1 MASESSQPSRSWFF
15 DSCASTQMTSE
26 KEMIDICEHGDFVQA
41 SNSQRMAV
49 TGIGKVRL
57 QYHLYDGSTLPA
69 TLEDVLLVPD
79 LDSHGLFSWAA
90 IRRKGYKMID

>member
-1 MASESSQPSRSWFF
+1 
-15 DSCASTQMTSE
+15 MTSV
-26 KEMIDICEHGDFVQA
+26 KEMMTDIREHEDFVQVA
-41 SNSQRMAV
+41 NSQGMAV

-57 QYHLYDGSTLPA
+57 QCRLHDGLTLPA

-90 IRRKGYKMID
+90 IRRKGY